1 MTPSQDVRRRA
12 VPLGSGRSS
21 RLLADLKTGELH
33 PGIAGAV
40 VLVCY
45 LLAGWLM

>member
-21 RLLADLKTGELH
+21 RLLADLKAGELH
-33 PGIAGAV
+33 PGIAGAG

-45 LLAGWLM
+45 LLTGWLS